1 MKKLTFLIVII
12 VIGVYGHK
20 ILDEN
25 PSEIVDPVYMESRV
39 TIDVPNT
46 SRELEVVFLGEMVS
60 QEDCTERRENYLG
73 NLLEKCVICEIKS
86 TECKKEIHSRNKN
99 LFSDRKAH
107 TTYLSLSKGNRFERN
122 GRLVVWGLNDEEA
135 LLVCKNL
142 RDRVGEKYKG
152 TAKCI

>member
-1 MKKLTFLIVII
+1 MKKLAFLIVII
-12 VIGVYGHK
+12 IVGIYGHN

-25 PSEIVDPVYMESRV
+25 PSEISDPVYMESRV
-39 TIDVPNT
+39 IIDVPNT

-60 QEDCTERRENYLG
+60 QADCADRRENYLA
-73 NLLEKCVICEIKS
+73 NLLEKCHICEINS
-86 TECKKEIHSRNKN
+86 TECKTEIHSRNKK
-99 LFSDRKAH
+99 LFSDRKTH

-135 LLVCKNL
+135 LLVCESL
-142 RDRVGEKYKG
+142 RDQIREKYKG